1 MSPTLLTP
9 RFDAAFRAALSLGLT
24 GFEHE
29 PPPQAEGIALKRAAV
44 AITLLEAQIEGADA
58 GADEAEK
65 PPIVDASRAPA
76 QAAFVLT
83 RRTSKLRNHA
93 GQWALP
99 GGRLDPGESPQQ
111 AALRELHEEV
121 GLALPAS
128 AVLGCLDDYASRS
141 GYLITPVVVWAG
153 AGARLNPNPDEVARA
168 YRIALS
174 QILSPQAVDF
184 ISIPESDRP
193 VVRLA
198 INGDRIHAPTAAVLY
213 QFAELAQG
221 RTTRVHHL
229 EQPVFAW
236 K

>member
-1 MSPTLLTP
+1 MSPSLLAP
-9 RFDAAFRAALSLGLT
+9 RCDAAFRAALHLSLR
-24 GFEHE
+24 GFDHQ
-29 PPPQAEGIALKRAAV
+29 PPPQPEGGVLKRAAV
-44 AITLLEAQIEGADA
+44 AITLLDAHPEEGMAEGAA
-58 GADEAEK
+58 AQ
-65 PPIVDASRAPA
+65 DASSRALGSL
-76 QAAFVLT
+76 QTEAAFVLT

-99 GGRLDPGESPQQ
+99 GGRLDPGESPEQ

-121 GLALPAS
+121 GLELPAS

-153 AGARLNPNPDEVARA
+153 AGARLVPNPDEVARA
-168 YRIALS
+168 YRIALR

-213 QFAELAQG
+213 QFAEFAQG

>member
-1 MSPTLLTP
+1 MSPSLLIP
-9 RFDAAFRAALSLGLT
+9 RCDAAFRAALQLGLAS
-24 GFEHE
+24 FESV
-29 PPPQAEGIALKRAAV
+29 PPPMAEPGDLKRAAV
-44 AITLLEAQIEGADA
+44 AITLLESEQGSADDDTQA
-58 GADEAEK
+58 MAADEA
-65 PPIVDASRAPA
+65 
-76 QAAFVLT
+76 AFILT

-99 GGRLDPGESPQQ
+99 GGRLDPGESPEQ

-121 GLALPAS
+121 GLELPAS

-153 AGARLNPNPDEVARA
+153 QGARLVPNPDEVARA
-168 YRIALS
+168 YRIALR

-184 ISIPESDRP
+184 IQIPESDRP